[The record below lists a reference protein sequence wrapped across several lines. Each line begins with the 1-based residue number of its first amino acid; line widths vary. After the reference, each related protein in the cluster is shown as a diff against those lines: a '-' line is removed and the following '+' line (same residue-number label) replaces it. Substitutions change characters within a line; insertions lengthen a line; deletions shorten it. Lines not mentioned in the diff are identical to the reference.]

1 MAAFGRPLPP
11 AEFVPYLFTCL
22 GLNYD
27 ALVSFVTTQLEPI
40 SPMELLGHLLAHEA
54 HLLHHLDMCTFP
66 MEAFANL
73 TTNSSLT
80 SIGRGPRSGQ
90 SSYMDAMVVVFNHI
104 VVVLALQDCK
114 LGKMLLH
121 ETTNDG
127 LYSFSQLAPSPS
139 AQTNLL
145 SVPLWHSRLGHP
157 SIKLITYILQQHNLP
172 YQYTVTPFCNA
183 CA

>member
-104 VVVLALQDCK
+104 VVVLALQVT
-114 LGKMLLH
+114 LVNIPFLLLISIWFVKFAI
-121 ETTNDG
+121 TKATMP
-127 LYSFSQLAPSPS
+127 LLAFTDSTKPIVLP
-139 AQTNLL
+139 
-145 SVPLWHSRLGHP
+145 HP
-157 SIKLITYILQQHNLP
+157 FLQVFP
-172 YQYTVTPFCNA
+172 
-183 CA
+183 